1 MKTYDIPLIIRGKV
15 IDDEPVSFSA
25 RRGELEF
32 RTPDVKKHIKQL
44 VMRNSVNQQDLYK
57 LSLDNIIEYLDA
69 LSYRISPEDNPH
81 IRQAIEINALTSTF
95 NKTMNENMFRN
106 MPSAI
111 RRDAIEEVVDQ
122 MFGRACL
129 DGWERRKFR
138 DREVSV
144 RAFGGRTVHMNAGN
158 GAAIVMFSTVFGSI
172 LRCDNI
178 VKSPS
183 NDPYTAAAM
192 AQTMIEM
199 DPDHPLTKHLSVAY
213 WKGGDTEFEEKFY
226 KPTNIDTIVAWGGFA
241 SMKHIRNYLR
251 PGMDL
256 VALDPK
262 LSASVIG
269 PEAFEDE
276 DSLQYVAKQIG
287 RDVGLYNQ
295 AACVSTRTVYV
306 ASGTNEKGI
315 ENINRLGQLVFD
327 EIQGLP
333 DTVSCPAPD
342 FDPVL
347 RQEINGIRGSE
358 YFKVI
363 GGKGAEGAVIVS
375 QEDEQ
380 VDFSERLD
388 CRVVNLVPVD
398 KVEDCF
404 QWITLDTQTIA
415 VYPESLKS
423 EISIQ
428 LALRGGQRITSLGCT
443 GFEAMAAPHDSIE
456 LGRRIARWVIREDFP
471 KSVIDDGSGF
481 VQGLASA

>member
-32 RTPDVKKHIKQL
+32 RTPDVKKHLKQL
-44 VMRNSVNQQDLYK
+44 VMRNPVNMQDLYK
-57 LSLDNIIEYLDA
+57 LSLENIIEYLDA

-95 NKTMNENMFRN
+95 NKSMNENMFRN

-129 DGWERRKFR
+129 DGWDKRKFR
-138 DREVSV
+138 DREVWI
-144 RAFGGRTVHMNAGN
+144 RAMGGRTVHINAGN
-158 GAAIVMFSTVFGSI
+158 GAAIVMYSTVFGSL

-192 AQTMIEM
+192 AQTMMEM

-213 WKGGDTEFEEKFY
+213 WKGGDAEFEEKFY
-226 KPTNIDTIVAWGGFA
+226 KPTNIDKIVAWGGFA

-262 LSASVIG
+262 LSASVVG
-269 PEAFEDE
+269 PEAFDNE

-287 RDVGLYNQ
+287 LDVGIYNQ

-306 ASGTNEKGI
+306 ASGTDEQGI
-315 ENINRLGQLVFD
+315 ANINRLGQLVFD
-327 EIQGLP
+327 QIQSLP
-333 DTVSCPAPD
+333 ETISCPAPD
-342 FDPVL
+342 FDPAL

-375 QEDEQ
+375 QEDEP

-428 LALRGGQRITSLGCT
+428 LALRGGQRITTLGCVSY
-443 GFEAMAAPHDSIE
+443 ESMAGPHDSIE
-456 LGRRIARWVIREDFP
+456 LGRRIARWVTRDDFDQ
-471 KSVIDDGSGF
+471 SVIENGTSF
-481 VQGLASA
+481 VEGLVSA